1 MDHLPINKKFYALG
15 LCLLL
20 ISQGASAADH
30 QVNHKVTIAKVEPVS
45 TTLSLTLI
53 ADVSDSPDS
62 KVTSLSGRNYRLS
75 IPIPKGTVFDL
86 SLGTSVPV
94 TLPTIH
100 HQNAQAKVSSISK
113 TKIELML
120 SNQVQLLEGQRLRVT
135 LPTKPLHLYR
145 IPFQAVYSP
154 RGLTTEVF
162 VLASDNRVSL
172 VPIVP
177 LKVLSNGN
185 VIVSSD
191 QLKGATIVVQGTD
204 NLVSGD
210 QVQIIEQKEAQL

>member
-1 MDHLPINKKFYALG
+1 MMSHLLTNKKIYVLG
-15 LCLLL
+15 LSLLL
-20 ISQGASAADH
+20 MSQGVSATDH
-30 QVNHKVTIAKVEPVS
+30 RVSIVKVEPVS
-45 TTLSLTLI
+45 TTVPLTLI
-53 ADVSDSPDS
+53 ADVSDSSDN
-62 KVTSLSGRNYRLS
+62 KVTSLTGRNYRLS
-75 IPIPKGTVFDL
+75 MLVPKGTVFDL
-86 SLGTSVPV
+86 SIGSSVPV

-100 HQNAQAKVSSISK
+100 HRNVQAKVSSISK

-120 SNQVQLLEGQRLRVT
+120 TNQVQLLEGQRLRVT
-135 LPTKPLHLYR
+135 LPAKPVHLYR

-154 RGLTTEVF
+154 RGLTAEVF
-162 VLASDNRVSL
+162 VLSSDQRVNL

-177 LKVLSNGN
+177 LRVLSNGN

-210 QVQIIEQKEAQL
+210 KVQIIEQKEAQL

>member
-1 MDHLPINKKFYALG
+1 MGHISTNKKFYVLG

-20 ISQGASAADH
+20 MSQGASAADH
-30 QVNHKVTIAKVEPVS
+30 RVTIIKVEPVS
-45 TTLSLTLI
+45 MTVHLTLI
-53 ADVSDSPDS
+53 ADVSDSPES

-75 IPIPKGTVFDL
+75 ILVPRGTVFDL
-86 SLGTSVPV
+86 SLGSIVPV

-120 SNQVQLLEGQRLRVT
+120 TNQVQLLEGQRLRVT
-135 LPTKPLHLYR
+135 LPTKPVDLYR
-145 IPFQAVYSP
+145 IPFQAIYSP
-154 RGLTTEVF
+154 RGITAEVF
-162 VLASDNRVSL
+162 VLASDQRVNLIS
-172 VPIVP
+172 IVP

-210 QVQIIEQKEAQL
+210 KVQIIEQKEAHL